1 MANFRK
7 APILA
12 TKGNKF
18 IDEENQQY
26 YKIPQDIADI
36 VFKEIGTNGAQLRIM
51 MLLIGTREGFG
62 ISEAWVLERTGLGHS
77 SYDRARKALITLGW
91 LQSKEGKLIV
101 DYDAI
106 RKTSSNMGGS
116 PSAAESLPEPQVNY
130 QIFDF

>member
-36 VFKEIGTNGAQLRIM
+36 VFKEIGTNGA
-51 MLLIGTREGFG
+51 
-62 ISEAWVLERTGLGHS
+62 
-77 SYDRARKALITLGW
+77 
-91 LQSKEGKLIV
+91 
-101 DYDAI
+101 
-106 RKTSSNMGGS
+106 
-116 PSAAESLPEPQVNY
+116 
-130 QIFDF
+130 